1 MSYRVEPGA
10 TRQDACRITFDS
22 VSDFVGA
29 VYDAADAADPEEY
42 WSRPIQ
48 ESNMNGRARF
58 TGCETIENAVRL
70 AGRGLKA
77 EGLESVAIAK
87 DVIKELQ
94 QERQLPEF
102 EPVWDVSGL
111 DVDIE
116 RYLTGEPE
124 CMIEYPIAE
133 VLATGPVVT
142 LVVGMNYSAIISKEA
157 ILAQGRFCVAL
168 ALALAE
174 CGYSLEIWS
183 EMHIGSNSRRFGD
196 GIKPRMAIKV
206 RTKVLEAGTSID
218 PGGLMFALAHPSML
232 RIFGFAAM
240 HLAPKLYR
248 EKIGVGGG
256 YGYPWPIDSADWP
269 ENAIILNTRAGQ
281 ATTEELRDEVL
292 DQLRALGILKDGE

>member
-1 MSYRVEPGA
+1 MSYRVEA
-10 TRQDACRITFDS
+10 TGSSTDACRITFDS

-42 WSRPIQ
+42 WTREIQ
-48 ESNMNGRARF
+48 NSNMNGRARF

-124 CMIEYPIAE
+124 CMIEYPVAE

-142 LVVGMNYSAIISKEA
+142 LVVGMNYSAIISKDA
-157 ILAQGRFCVAL
+157 ILAQGQFCVAL

-183 EMHIGSNSRRFGD
+183 EIHVGEDSPRF
-196 GIKPRMAIKV
+196 RMRPGWAIKV

-240 HLAPKLYR
+240 HLAPKTYR
-248 EKIGVGGG
+248 YGVGVGGG